1 MPRNVI
7 IAATLGA
14 FALAA
19 CSDDGTA
26 TATSLAPAPTLPTPT
41 AGGSAGE
48 TIVMANSL
56 FTPSE
61 VSAATGTELGLD
73 NQDDAVHNFSVEGSD
88 LSVEIGAGE
97 EDSVTV
103 TLDAGTYT
111 MFCEFHRSQGMEGTL
126 TVT

>member
-1 MPRNVI
+1 MPRKTI
-7 IAATLGA
+7 IAAALGA
-14 FALAA
+14 LALVA
-19 CSDDGTA
+19 CSDDGTV
-26 TATSLAPAPTLPTPT
+26 TATSLEPPPTLATTT

-61 VSAATGTELGLD
+61 VRAATGTELGLD

-88 LSVEIGAGE
+88 LSVEIGAGQE
-97 EDSVTV
+97 NSVV
-103 TLDAGTYT
+103 VNLDPGTYT

>member
-1 MPRNVI
+1 MPRKVF
-7 IAATLGA
+7 IAAALGA
-14 FALAA
+14 IALTA

-26 TATSLAPAPTLPTPT
+26 TASLAPAPTLPTPT

-48 TIVMANSL
+48 TIVMANTL

-88 LSVEIGAGE
+88 LSVDIGAGE
-97 EDSVTV
+97 EDSVAV
-103 TLDAGTYT
+103 NLDPGTYA